1 MNIFLV
7 VCILLVNF
15 SCIFGQ
21 SDPSELNFLVGLVR
35 QSQPE
40 GQIIYTD
47 KISKNEADKIKS
59 RLNKSTIYDISSTR
73 NQNWITLTRK
83 EKKYLFEQ
91 LEISTRSSWK
101 ENLFPE
107 SKLIKEDGVQSY
119 IKKTTQEYLE
129 NYNNPNNSEADRMT
143 LVKNYQKPTVFKL
156 SKPVYLRDRSY
167 SLIFLSFIC
176 GNPCGFDE
184 LCFYKI
190 ENNTWTKWIVVNF
203 NEY

>member
-1 MNIFLV
+1 MNFFLV
-7 VCILLVNF
+7 ACILLVNIP
-15 SCIFGQ
+15 CIFGQ

-40 GQIIYTD
+40 GQIIYTE

-101 ENLFPE
+101 ENLFPD
-107 SKLIKEDGVQSY
+107 SKLIKEDEVQSY
-119 IKKTTQEYLE
+119 IKKSTQEYLE
-129 NYNNPNNSEADRMT
+129 NYNNPNNTETDRMT